1 MSGTFTAGGLI
12 TGLNTEEIISQLIQL
27 ERQPVLRMQSRIS
40 LLEQQRG
47 AINQVRTQL
56 QTLRNRAQDFRLNT
70 VFGQFRATS
79 SEESVL
85 AATLTGANPI
95 SGTYTIQVLQ
105 LASATVARSSGVLG
119 AAIDPNVSLAGS
131 GIRSELTAGEFTI
144 NGTAFTIDPA
154 TQSLND
160 ILAMINA
167 SGAGVTA
174 TYDASGDKVSL
185 ENSVAGNTNIINLGA
200 SGDTSNFLTAVGL
213 VGALQSTGGNGSTVV
228 TSTRNLGAVDP
239 GQTLEQSVFRNGAV
253 TAGSFR
259 INGVQINVDPAS
271 DTLEGVIGAI
281 NASDANVTASYDST
295 NDTIRV

>member
-119 AAIDPNVSLAGS
+119 AAIDRTFLSPAAGYGLNS
-131 GIRSELTAGEFTI
+131 PQANSPSTARL
-144 NGTAFTIDPA
+144 
-154 TQSLND
+154 S
-160 ILAMINA
+160 
-167 SGAGVTA
+167 
-174 TYDASGDKVSL
+174 
-185 ENSVAGNTNIINLGA
+185 
-200 SGDTSNFLTAVGL
+200 
-213 VGALQSTGGNGSTVV
+213 QST
-228 TSTRNLGAVDP
+228 RLPRA
-239 GQTLEQSVFRNGAV
+239 L
-253 TAGSFR
+253 
-259 INGVQINVDPAS
+259 
-271 DTLEGVIGAI
+271 
-281 NASDANVTASYDST
+281 
-295 NDTIRV
+295 TIFWR